1 MNKLIKKAL
10 NTIFPLLLGGFILYF
25 VYKEFDF
32 SQLHDI
38 LLHDTDWWWMS
49 FSLLFGVLSH
59 VLRGWRWRQVLEPL
73 DCYPRRSDCVNSIFI
88 SYAANLVLPRVG
100 EVSRCGVLKKYDDV
114 PFAKSLGTVVTERII
129 DTICMAV
136 ITGAT
141 ILLQMPIFVSFFRQT
156 GVKMSSLT
164 HLLTSV
170 WFYITLLCCV
180 TAILLLHKLLQTFS
194 FYHKLKSTMGQVVQG
209 MTSLRRVDNKPLFVF
224 YTVAIWLC
232 YFFHFYLTF
241 RCFGF
246 TEHLGVAAGLVMFVG
261 GTIAVIVPTPN
272 GAGPWHFAVI
282 SMMMLYGINNTDAA
296 IFALIV
302 HAIQTFLV
310 VLLGIYG
317 LMALQ
322 LTNHDHKKNNLN

>member
-1 MNKLIKKAL
+1 
-10 NTIFPLLLGGFILYF
+10 
-25 VYKEFDF
+25 
-32 SQLHDI
+32 
-38 LLHDTDWWWMS
+38 
-49 FSLLFGVLSH
+49 
-59 VLRGWRWRQVLEPL
+59 
-73 DCYPRRSDCVNSIFI
+73 
-88 SYAANLVLPRVG
+88 
-100 EVSRCGVLKKYDDV
+100 
-114 PFAKSLGTVVTERII
+114 
-129 DTICMAV
+129 
-136 ITGAT
+136 
-141 ILLQMPIFVSFFRQT
+141 
-156 GVKMSSLT
+156 
-164 HLLTSV
+164 
-170 WFYITLLCCV
+170 
-180 TAILLLHKLLQTFS
+180 
-194 FYHKLKSTMGQVVQG
+194 MGQVVQG

-317 LMALQ
+317 LIDLQ
-322 LTNHDHKKNNLN
+322 LTNHNHKK